1 MKLTTSNRRQIK
13 RTSPHRSFSEA
24 AARIPPRSAFTSEEW
39 KLIQTHRTPEQVQ
52 RYLRSIRYNRELD
65 GATCFS
71 FRRVLREGRA
81 HCLEGALVA
90 AVILEQHGYP
100 PTLVSIESQDNLDH
114 VLLLFHKDGRWG
126 SVARSRDIG
135 LHGRKPVFRTVRD
148 LVMSYFEM
156 YIDKTG
162 RLVGYA
168 VASLYE
174 LDGYDWRFSLR
185 NAWKVERHLQ
195 DIPHI
200 AIRTSDARYEKCRRR
215 YLEFHKENPDQSPD
229 YFSNRNLWLL

>member
-1 MKLTTSNRRQIK
+1 MKPNDSDSHWIK
-13 RTSPHRSFSEA
+13 RTAPLRIFSEA
-24 AARIPPRSAFTSEEW
+24 PSPIPSRFEFTPEEW
-39 KLIQTHRTPEQVQ
+39 KLIQEHRTPEQVQ
-52 RYLRSIRYNRELD
+52 RYLRSIPYNRELG

-100 PTLVSIESQDNLDH
+100 PVLVSIESQDKLDH
-114 VLLLFHKDGRWG
+114 VLLLFRRNGRWG

-156 YIDKTG
+156 YVDKTA
-162 RLVGYA
+162 RLTGYA

-174 LDGYDWRFSLR
+174 LGGYDWRFTLR

-200 AIRTSDARYEKCRRR
+200 GIKSSDARHAKWLRR
-215 YLEFHKENPDQSPD
+215 YIVFSRENPGQSPD
-229 YFSNRNLWLL
+229 YFSNKDQWL